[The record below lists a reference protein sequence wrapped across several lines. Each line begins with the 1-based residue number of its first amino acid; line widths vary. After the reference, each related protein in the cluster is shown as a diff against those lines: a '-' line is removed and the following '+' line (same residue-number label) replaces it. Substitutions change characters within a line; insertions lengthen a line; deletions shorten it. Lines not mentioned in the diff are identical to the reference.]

1 MSIRYSLQAQTRCSQ
16 PGDRQGLKWQRLP
29 RPQGKGICG
38 GFIHKS
44 TFASIRMLEI
54 NPVREPNK
62 PLRTTDTLQQKL
74 GTNPSRDGSRSAW
87 DARAADGHDP
97 GRTETTSA
105 SSSAGCLRNT
115 TDPTWCF
122 HTDTLLARDA
132 VKNPASSTAFS
143 VKSAIRRR
151 SDYYQYSVQVLFMKA
166 WDNVGKYR
174 CHITAFGPF
183 HKCPRT
189 RLPPFNLHGQEV
201 VALGLCPLLWSPALG
216 RTAHVGTVW
225 GLKCLFSYSVNV
237 DNPCCNKELRNL
249 CPSLP
254 FGSSCLELMAAVP
267 ISPCSKRPRYKIST
281 VSQRALPGL
290 KINSLQSSNL

>member
-29 RPQGKGICG
+29 RPQGKGTCG

-115 TDPTWCF
+115 TDPNCVFILTRYWLEM
-122 HTDTLLARDA
+122 LL
-132 VKNPASSTAFS
+132 
-143 VKSAIRRR
+143 
-151 SDYYQYSVQVLFMKA
+151 
-166 WDNVGKYR
+166 
-174 CHITAFGPF
+174 
-183 HKCPRT
+183 RT
-189 RLPPFNLHGQEV
+189 
-201 VALGLCPLLWSPALG
+201 PLPALHFQLSQLLG
-216 RTAHVGTVW
+216 VGPTITNIQCKFF
-225 GLKCLFSYSVNV
+225 L
-237 DNPCCNKELRNL
+237 
-249 CPSLP
+249 
-254 FGSSCLELMAAVP
+254 
-267 ISPCSKRPRYKIST
+267 
-281 VSQRALPGL
+281 
-290 KINSLQSSNL
+290 